1 MVLDWN
7 NEKHQKVTTGIG
19 ILFLA
24 FIAGCMYSWYF
35 EVLSNKA
42 LLFFV
47 LPIGLLHWFNM
58 KLETVLKDH
67 DGAQIAIDNKKL
79 TLSKP
84 NQEYEVTIKFRN
96 IVSAKLSHWLFL
108 EVINLS
114 LKSNKEINLI
124 NFHNSK
130 TILSKIN
137 AVLK

>member
-7 NEKHQKVTTGIG
+7 NEKHQRVNTGVS
-19 ILFLA
+19 ILLLA
-24 FIAGCMYSWYF
+24 FIVGCMYSWYYDL
-35 EVLSNKA
+35 LSNEI
-42 LLFFV
+42 LLFLV
-47 LPIGLLHWFNM
+47 LPIGLLHWYNR

-67 DGAQIAIDNKKL
+67 DGAQITIDNKKL

-84 NQEYEVTIKFRN
+84 NQDYEVTIKFRK

-114 LKSNKEINLI
+114 LKDNKEINLI

-130 TILSKIN
+130 SILSKIN
-137 AVLK
+137 AAL